1 MRNSVLLAMLLAS
14 GCSTVHLLTRPEGD
28 GGWTA
33 SERREQLGDRARS
46 AEVSLDAAPV
56 VPESTETLALD
67 DVIRLAAAN
76 RRVIEA
82 DRNVDLARAGVD
94 QARGRFLPQVTGQGR
109 YNWYTDP
116 QTVQIDLAPGLLPP
130 GTAVPSAVIR
140 ETDFFTVNGT
150 AIAPIDVFG
159 ELTKNLTAAQAG
171 YRAEEARRAGVL
183 LAEQVAATRSYFGL
197 LEAQRLIE
205 VEQQT
210 LASQRQQLSNAEA
223 RVTQG
228 RLTKNEL
235 LVVQVAVRNTEQE
248 LRQLEL
254 RERRARWTLNQLIG
268 RPIDAT
274 LALAD
279 VVTPPVLPAAD
290 DALREAFA
298 TNVTLRVLL
307 EEQQRLEDA
316 ASSLGRSR
324 LPRFQGGGTIDYST
338 QEIIQPQRI
347 GGGFVGFT
355 WDVLDAPRDA
365 EVAKARIAIEQN
377 RTRIERTLREVE
389 AAVRATHGAA
399 EERLTALATAETAVV
414 QAEENRRIRAQ
425 QFDVGRATSED
436 LLDAETLLARQRAV
450 LATSRYQAHVRAA
463 ELEELIGRPLES
475 ILTTAR

>member
-1 MRNSVLLAMLLAS
+1 MRNSLLLLLVIAS
-14 GCSTVHLLTRPEGD
+14 GCGTARLLTRPEGS

-33 SERREQLGDRARS
+33 TQRHEQLEDRARS

-56 VPESTETLALD
+56 APAGSETLALD
-67 DVIRLAAAN
+67 DVLRLAAAN
-76 RRVIEA
+76 RRVMEA
-82 DRNVDLARAGVD
+82 DRNLEIARAGVD
-94 QARGRFLPQVTGQGR
+94 QARGRFFPQITGQGR

-116 QTVQIDLAPGLLPP
+116 QTVQIDLPPGLLPA
-130 GTAVPSAVIR
+130 GTALPSAVIR
-140 ETDFFTVNGT
+140 ESDFFTVNGT
-150 AIAPIDVFG
+150 ATAPIDVFG

-183 LAEQVAATRSYFGL
+183 LGEQVAATRSYFGL
-197 LEAQRLIE
+197 LEAERLIE
-205 VEQQT
+205 VQRQT
-210 LASQRQQLSNAEA
+210 LDSQRQQLTNAQA
-223 RVTQG
+223 RVDHG
-228 RLTKNEL
+228 RLTRNEL

-248 LRQLEL
+248 LLQLEL
-254 RERRARWTLNQLIG
+254 RERRARWNLNQLIG
-268 RPIDAT
+268 RPIDAP

-279 VVTPPVLPAAD
+279 VLTSPVLPAAD
-290 DALREAFA
+290 EALREAFA

-316 ASSLGRSR
+316 ASSLARGR
-324 LPRFQGGGTIDYST
+324 LPRLQGGGTIDYST

-347 GGGFVGFT
+347 GGGYVGFT
-355 WDVLDAPRDA
+355 WDLLDAPRDA
-365 EVAKARIAIEQN
+365 EIAKARIAIDQN

-389 AAVRATHGAA
+389 AAVRATQGAA
-399 EERLTALATAETAVV
+399 EERLAALATAQTAVV

-436 LLDAETLLARQRAV
+436 LLDAETLLARQRAA

-475 ILTTAR
+475 LLTTSR

>member
-1 MRNSVLLAMLLAS
+1 MLLVLVIAG
-14 GCSTVHLLTRPEGD
+14 GCSAVHVLTRPEGD

-33 SERREQLGDRARS
+33 NERHEQLADRARS
-46 AEVSLDAAPV
+46 AEVSLDATPV
-56 VPESTETLALD
+56 APESSETLALD
-67 DVIRLAAAN
+67 DVLRLAAAN

-82 DRNVDLARAGVD
+82 DRNLDIARAGVD
-94 QARGRFLPQVTGQGR
+94 QARGRFFPQVTGQGR

-116 QTVQIDLAPGLLPP
+116 QTVQIDLAPGVLPP
-130 GTAVPSAVIR
+130 GTALPIAVIR
-140 ETDFFTVNGT
+140 ESDFFTVNGT

-159 ELTKNLTAAQAG
+159 ELTKNLTSAQAG
-171 YRAEEARRAGVL
+171 YRAEEARRAGVVL
-183 LAEQVAATRSYFGL
+183 GEQVAATRSYFGL

-205 VEQQT
+205 VAQQT
-210 LASQRQQLSNAEA
+210 LASQRQQLRNAEA

-235 LVVQVAVRNTEQE
+235 LVVQVAVRNSEQE

-268 RPIDAT
+268 RPIDAP
-274 LALAD
+274 LVLAD
-279 VVTPPVLPAAD
+279 VVTPPVLPPAD
-290 DALREAFA
+290 EALREAFT

-307 EEQQRLEDA
+307 EEQQRLQDA
-316 ASSLGRSR
+316 ASSLARGR
-324 LPRFQGGGTIDYST
+324 LPRLQGGGTIDYST

-347 GGGFVGFT
+347 GGGYVGFT

-399 EERLTALATAETAVV
+399 EERLAALATAETAVV

-436 LLDAETLLARQRAV
+436 LLDAETLLARQRAA

-475 ILTTAR
+475 IAGPSR